1 MPVVRAAN
9 YRGYYWVIDQGEIAT
24 DVIFKTRAAL
34 LAIWPDL
41 VHHAA
46 LDMSSEDVLGF
57 LGRKR
62 AACIGLLF
70 VFQSGQH
77 QVDGDLAHS
86 RFFIRTR
93 VGSRSWRDTQEKRLN
108 FVVRLLRP
116 RNHAGELT
124 RANAFRVTADR
135 SGEEVHADLFE
146 P

>member
-1 MPVVRAAN
+1 MLTRDREAEVHILAHAG
-9 YRGYYWVIDQGEIAT
+9 RGKCGREIEIDQSRRLVAREGGT
-24 DVIFKTRAAL
+24 DDAAIQEL
-34 LAIWPDL
+34 QESMARDP
-41 VHHAA
+41 
-46 LDMSSEDVLGF
+46 
-57 LGRKR
+57 
-62 AACIGLLF
+62 GLLGEQRHLDHTF
-70 VFQSGQH
+70 IDHRQH

-93 VGSRSWRDTQEKRLN
+93 VGGRSWRDTQEKGLN

-135 SGEEVHADLFE
+135 SGEELHADRFE